1 MKLAWRKLA
10 AGEDDPEFVLGV
22 CVLSAT
28 LLLVAVAALVPPE
41 WIPDCLFARYTHVP
55 CPTCGSYRALALL
68 KAGEWPAAFVT
79 QPLVVAGGLLAV
91 VYTAYSWIVVLGRL
105 PRLRFAPRPGRW
117 LLLLLVAAVL
127 ANWLYLI
134 CWSR

>member
-1 MKLAWRKLA
+1 MKLVWKRLA
-10 AGEDDPEFVLGV
+10 AGEDDPEFVFGV

-28 LLLVAVAALVPPE
+28 LLLVVIAALVPPD
-41 WIPDCLFARYTHVP
+41 WIPDCVFAHYTHIP

-68 KAGEWPAAFVT
+68 KAGDWSGALGT

-91 VYTAYSWIVVLGRL
+91 VYAAYSWIVVLGRL
-105 PRLRFAPRPGRW
+105 PRLRFASRPGRW
-117 LLLLLVAAVL
+117 LPLLLVAAIL
-127 ANWLYLI
+127 GNWLYII